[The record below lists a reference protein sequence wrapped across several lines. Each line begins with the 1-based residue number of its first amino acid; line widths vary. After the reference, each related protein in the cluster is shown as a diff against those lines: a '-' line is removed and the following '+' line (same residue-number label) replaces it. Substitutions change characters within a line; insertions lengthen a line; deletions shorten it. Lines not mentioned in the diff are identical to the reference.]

1 MNDDIFSFDN
11 FKRWIKDQKEF
22 DPKIKKKFPIGEQ
35 VESKVS
41 SKKFANVMTL
51 EDGQMNRVVKDF
63 MKNGGKIKEV
73 SGKEFLIEVT
83 MGSFYIAKNYVR
95 RGWSEFFLIIVEFF
109 VINNLSSIWL
119 YPNEI
124 EIWCTGIF
132 SYPLLINDFLNSS
145 AEDADSM

>member
-95 RGWSEFFLIIVEFF
+95 RG
-109 VINNLSSIWL
+109 
-119 YPNEI
+119 
-124 EIWCTGIF
+124 
-132 SYPLLINDFLNSS
+132 
-145 AEDADSM
+145 